1 MSFDG
6 LFTHAMVRELQGEL
20 QSGRVMKI
28 SQPYPY
34 ELMLSIRANRKT
46 QTLLLSANPELRG
59 YRLLPSP
66 LPTQSAHAIH
76 NGNAQV
82 PRCRNAY
89 RHSAVAPTGL
99 FTLTLPHVMNS
110 VTPSPYDWWLN

>member
-66 LPTQSAHAIH
+66 LPT
-76 NGNAQV
+76 
-82 PRCRNAY
+82 PKCP
-89 RHSAVAPTGL
+89 RHSQWQCASTSLPQRLPTFSRSRRPDYL
-99 FTLTLPHVMNS
+99 L
-110 VTPSPYDWWLN
+110 